1 MKSFLSNTYAHIH
14 THTHISDIK
23 QQQQVFRAEAINKL
37 HFICWFFLF
46 ILFVV
51 CCLLL
56 CKASSFGLKPRYND

>member
-1 MKSFLSNTYAHIH
+1 MKSSFKHLCTH
-14 THTHISDIK
+14 THTHILEIK
-23 QQQQVFRAEAINKL
+23 QQHPVYRAEAINKL
-37 HFICWFFLF
+37 HFICCF